1 MARLFCAFPSH
12 WHNRNDIHQGRH
24 TVQEFFT
31 AESGSDTRTIH
42 LLGMQAFEEWKARAP
57 ERAVRWIED
66 NGFDAAAGSYLG
78 IPGIDGQLE
87 SVVAGVGDRGAG
99 VLDMAA
105 LAQCLPAGTYCLQ
118 SQQILDADLCSLGW
132 ALGQYRFDLYKQVTR
147 GEPRVLLWP
156 DGAPRERVLA
166 AAQADKLVRDLVNTP
181 ASDMGPNDLEAASRD
196 LATEFGAECAVTAG
210 DALLADNFPSIHAVG
225 RASSKTPRLID
236 LRWGDV
242 KNPRVTLVGK
252 GVCFDSGGLNIKPAA
267 GMRWM
272 KKDMGGAAHVMGL
285 ARMIMAAKI
294 PVALRVLVAA
304 VENSISGN
312 AYRPGDVL
320 PTRKGITVEIGNT
333 DAEGRIVLSDA
344 LALADEESPDLI
356 INMATLTGAAR
367 IALGPELPAMYTD
380 DDQVAM
386 RLQALSDSKQDPLW
400 RMPLWSPYDRD
411 MMSGVADVNHIA
423 SNSLGGSIHAALFLR
438 RFVENAGAFVHMDI
452 YSWNPKSRP
461 GRPEGAETQGIR
473 SLFAL
478 ISERYGN

>member
-1 MARLFCAFPSH
+1 M
-12 WHNRNDIHQGRH
+12 
-24 TVQEFFT
+24 QEYFT
-31 AESGSDTRTIH
+31 AKPGSDVRTIH
-42 LLGMQAFEEWKARAP
+42 VLGKEEFDEWRSQAPDRTVRWMKDNDFSARA
-57 ERAVRWIED
+57 
-66 NGFDAAAGSYLG
+66 GSFLG
-78 IPGIDGQLE
+78 VPGADGQLE
-87 SVVAGVGDRGAG
+87 SVIAGVGANGTG
-99 VLDMAA
+99 VRDMAA
-105 LAQCLPAGTYCLQ
+105 LAQRLPAGTYRLHSKQ
-118 SQQILDADLCSLGW
+118 TLDADLCALGW
-132 ALGQYRFDLYKQVTR
+132 AQGQYRFSLYRQATPGK
-147 GEPRVLLWP
+147 PRILVWP
-156 DGAPRERVLA
+156 EGAARDDVIA

-196 LATEFGAECAVTAG
+196 LATEFGAKCAVTAG
-210 DALLADNFPSIHAVG
+210 DDLLADNYPSIHAVG
-225 RASSKTPRLID
+225 RASSKAPRLID
-236 LRWGDV
+236 LRWGEAGR
-242 KNPRVTLVGK
+242 PRVTLVGK

-285 ARMIMAAKI
+285 ARMIMASGL
-294 PVALRVLVAA
+294 PVTLRVLVAA
-304 VENSISGN
+304 VENSISDN

-356 INMATLTGAAR
+356 VNMATLTGAAR

-380 DDQVAM
+380 NDEIAV
-386 RLQALSDSKQDPLW
+386 RLQELSCSKQDPLW

-411 MMSGVADVNHIA
+411 MVSGVADVNHIA

-452 YSWNPKSRP
+452 YSWNSKTRP

-478 ISERYGN
+478 ISERYGT